1 MRLRLLALTLIFASA
16 FARGQTTPAPNGTV
30 LGANLQC
37 ATIAVGG
44 LATVGIQVT
53 GTWSATLQPEVAV
66 AGQAA
71 QNTQV
76 TPSTSTTPQS
86 TISSNGVYYANVAGA
101 STFSI
106 CVTSYVSG
114 TATVY
119 YQANSHINASLF
131 GGGGGSGSGIS
142 IVNVAGLNSI
152 SGKTNGT
159 VASVLDGNST
169 TDCTTGGGSTLVLC
183 RYTGSVWGT
192 YPAGSATAGGS
203 DTQLQYNNATALGG
217 VTQWTS
223 NGTTTITGSA
233 TSILNLSAA
242 GPTTGLK
249 IPTAAGAAPIADGQI
264 AFNSTTHLPVFG
276 FNGASTATLAKTLA
290 NASNKWLNSYDQI
303 TGAFTQTQ
311 PACADLSNSTALCTT
326 TPGTGVATFLTTPS
340 SANLLA
346 AITDETG
353 TGAAVFATSPT
364 FVTPILGTPTS
375 GTLTNATGLPIS
387 TGVSGLAAG
396 IATFLATPSSANLGS
411 ALTDKTGTGVNVFGT
426 SPTISTG
433 LTLGFATG
441 SGARCL
447 HVDNAGAVTIAS
459 SDCASGA
466 APVWSSITNGAGNLA
481 ITPGGTSI
489 FSTTTAASQF
499 FAFKNTTAAVVGTS
513 QGSPVVATCGRAFHG
528 SADVEDCLTLSEL
541 PGNGNDAAIAFTIGH
556 TGTSTGVVTTSFPG
570 PIASGGSTS
579 GALNLSGSSSGTAII
594 TVQAAA
600 STPTLTLGTSSG
612 TPVVTASAPLSI
624 TTATGNITVTANGV
638 GATQLAAQYSK
649 GSCTEAWGG
658 SGTSFALTSG
668 DDAVANNN
676 CYNDSG
682 VTRTITAVKCRSSL
696 SSNTTT
702 VNPTFGSAGTGT
714 TILSGAL
721 TCGDSY
727 AYSSTGTVS
736 NASWTTGTGIRPA
749 MAGTLT
755 GTSIAMIVEY
765 TY

>member
-16 FARGQTTPAPNGTV
+16 FARGQTTPAPNGTA
-30 LGANLQC
+30 LGAANQC
-37 ATIAVGG
+37 ATIAVAG
-44 LATVGIQVT
+44 LATVGIELT
-53 GTWSATLQPEVAV
+53 GTWSATLQPQVAI

-106 CVTSYVSG
+106 CITSYVSG
-114 TATVY
+114 TANVY
-119 YQANSHINASLF
+119 YQANSHINVGLF
-131 GGGGGSGSGIS
+131 GGGGGSGTGIS

-217 VTQWTS
+217 ITQWTS

-249 IPTAAGAAPIADGQI
+249 IPTAAGASPIADGQI

-276 FNGASTATLAKTLA
+276 FNGASTSTLAKTLA
-290 NASNKWLNSYDQI
+290 NASNKWLNSYDQT

-375 GTLTNATGLPIS
+375 GTLTNATGLPIAS
-387 TGVSGLAAG
+387 GISGLGTGV
-396 IATFLATPSSANLGS
+396 ATFLATPSSANLLAAITDETGS
-411 ALTDKTGTGVNVFGT
+411 GAAVFGT

-433 LTLGFATG
+433 MTLGFITG
-441 SGARCL
+441 STQCL
-447 HVDNAGAVTIAS
+447 HVNSSGVIS
-459 SDCASGA
+459 GNGSDCAAGGA
-466 APVWSSITNGAGNLA
+466 PAWSTIGNGSGNLA

-513 QGSPVVATCGRAFHG
+513 QGSPVVSTCGTAFHG
-528 SADVEDCLTLSEL
+528 SASVEDCMTFSEL
-541 PGNGNDAAIAFTIGH
+541 PGNGNDAAIAFNIGH
-556 TGTSTGVVTTSFPG
+556 TGSSTGTVTTTFPG
-570 PIASGGSTS
+570 PISSGGTAT
-579 GALNLSGSSSGTAII
+579 GAVNLSGSSSGTAII

-600 STPTLTLGTSSG
+600 GTPTVTLGTSSG
-612 TPVVTASAPLSI
+612 TPAVTASSPLTI
-624 TTATGNITVTANGV
+624 TSATGNILINANGIT
-638 GATQLAAQYSK
+638 ATQLAAQYSK

-714 TILSGAL
+714 AILSGAL